1 MSAGTEER
9 KLASILFTDIN
20 CHNRTGR
27 RASASKTQ
35 EQPVADL
42 GEFLVERRRSR

>member
-1 MSAGTEER
+1 MSVGTEQR
-9 KLASILFTDIN
+9 KLASTLFTDIN

-27 RASASKTQ
+27 VHRRRTQ